1 MITVYGITRSRALRC
16 LWLLEEL
23 GVPYQRELVAQADVK
38 SPEYLKINPNAHIPA
53 LTDDGLVLFE
63 SLAINL
69 YLAEKYGPALWPKS
83 AEDHG
88 RCYQWSIWAMTE
100 LETEALTVLRHRALL
115 PEGERN
121 PATAEKAVAALQ
133 KPLGVLEGALRGRPY
148 LLGDAFSVA
157 DLNVAAVAN
166 WVERSK
172 VPLDAYPQ
180 VADWLSRC
188 FARPAFKKAVKL

>member
-1 MITVYGITRSRALRC
+1 
-16 LWLLEEL
+16 
-23 GVPYQRELVAQADVK
+23 
-38 SPEYLKINPNAHIPA
+38 
-53 LTDDGLVLFE
+53 
-63 SLAINL
+63 
-69 YLAEKYGPALWPKS
+69 
-83 AEDHG
+83 
-88 RCYQWSIWAMTE
+88 MTE